1 MRYNLSRKLSK
12 NMGSEGVHERRGR
25 SSRDRGTGVTLPTL
39 CAVCTFLALV
49 AVLTVV
55 NAARDVDGGDDMA
68 AIFDLVRTLVRPAVL
83 LFVVACF
90 EQPLVGF
97 FSAVT
102 VSA

>member
-25 SSRDRGTGVTLPTL
+25 SSRDRGTGVTLPTF

-55 NAARDVDGGDDMA
+55 NAARHVDGG
-68 AIFDLVRTLVRPAVL
+68 
-83 LFVVACF
+83 VVACF

-97 FSAVT
+97 FSTVT